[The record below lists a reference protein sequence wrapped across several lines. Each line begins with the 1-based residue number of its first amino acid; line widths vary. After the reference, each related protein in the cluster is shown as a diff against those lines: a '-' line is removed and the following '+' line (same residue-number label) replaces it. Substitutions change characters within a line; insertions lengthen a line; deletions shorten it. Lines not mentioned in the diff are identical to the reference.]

1 MEKNENHINILK
13 KAISL
18 YGICPQ
24 RWVLVEECGELLN
37 AIAKMQRGRARKA
50 DIITE
55 LADVHIM
62 VEQMALY
69 YGWEDFI
76 KEKEFKI
83 NRLKDRLEK
92 AVQ

>member
-1 MEKNENHINILK
+1 MKENDNRIDIYK
-13 KAISL
+13 KALSK
-18 YGICPQ
+18 YGICLQ

-37 AIAKMQRGRARKA
+37 AISKMQRGRARKA

-69 YGWEDFI
+69 YGWEDFL
-76 KEKEFKI
+76 KEKEYKI
-83 NRLKDRLEK
+83 SRLKERLEK

>member
-1 MEKNENHINILK
+1 MEKNKNHIEILE
-13 KAISL
+13 KAIWQ

-37 AIAKMQRGRARKA
+37 AIAKMRRGRAKKA